1 MPPPPPPGDP
11 MHKRWN
17 ILRSD
22 DATRDK
28 LIRELNISPLIAHL
42 MVTRGYTEREA
53 AEEFLWPRLSQLHS
67 PDSLPDI
74 GKAVERIRRAVRNRE
89 KIVVYGDYD
98 VDGTTGSAVLLK
110 FFEQLDY
117 KAEFYIPHRVD
128 EGYGLNMNA
137 VKELI
142 EGGMNLM
149 ITVDCGSRAVE
160 EIELMQGS
168 GIDVIV
174 TDHHE
179 LGDDLPP
186 AFAVINPKTSRSE
199 YPFDGLC
206 GSAVA
211 FKLAWALS
219 QAFSEQKRV
228 AEGYRKFLMMSLSY
242 VAMGTVADVVPLVGE
257 NRIITRF
264 GLTALRESPTP
275 GILALKE
282 KAGIVDRPI
291 KANDIGFRLGPR
303 INAAG
308 RMGHARDA
316 LELLT
321 TDDVPRAQELAVL
334 LEDQNNARKKLV
346 KDIHIKAEEQIDELG
361 LAEDP
366 IIVIGDIDWHIGVLG
381 IVASRI
387 VDKHCRP
394 CVAVALNGETGK
406 GSARSIKG
414 FDITEA
420 MKSCADIL
428 KSFGGHTM
436 AAGMS
441 IECSEFENFRKRMVD
456 YGREHLTEEIL
467 MSEIKIDAEVLL
479 TQLHQDE
486 VNTLKMLEPFGMGNP
501 KPVFAATGLTIAGQP
516 RFMGDGT
523 HVRFYVRQGAVSLQ
537 VIAFGFARELAPF
550 LEDGRACSVAF
561 TPEVKTYRGAT
572 NVELTAIDVKFE

>member
-1 MPPPPPPGDP
+1 MQ
-11 MHKRWN
+11 KRWN
-17 ILRSD
+17 ILQSD
-22 DATRDK
+22 DAIRDK
-28 LIRELNISPLIAHL
+28 LARELGLSPLIAHL

-74 GKAVERIRRAVRNRE
+74 EKAVERIRRAVRDKE

-137 VKELI
+137 VKELMG
-142 EGGMNLM
+142 GGMNVM
-149 ITVDCGSRAVE
+149 ITVDCGSRAIE
-160 EIELMQGS
+160 EIELMQSS

-219 QAFSEQKRV
+219 QAFSEQKKV
-228 AEGYRKFLMMSLSY
+228 AEAYRSFLMMSLSY
-242 VAMGTVADVVPLVGE
+242 VAMGTVADIVPLVGE

-282 KAGIVDRPI
+282 RADIIDRPI
-291 KANDIGFRLGPR
+291 KANDIGFKLGPR

-316 LELLT
+316 LDLLT
-321 TDDVPRAQELAVL
+321 TDDESRAQELADL
-334 LEDQNNARKKLV
+334 LEDQNDDRKQLV
-346 KDIHIKAEEQIDELG
+346 KDIHVKAEKQIEELG
-361 LAEDP
+361 LADDP
-366 IIVIGDIDWHIGVLG
+366 IIVIGEKDWHIGVLG

-387 VDKHCRP
+387 VDKHYRP
-394 CVAVALNGETGK
+394 CIAVALNGESGK

-414 FDITEA
+414 FNITDA
-420 MKSCADIL
+420 MASCADIL
-428 KSFGGHTM
+428 KSFGGHEM

-441 IECSEFENFRKRMVD
+441 IEVGKFDDFRKRMID
-456 YGREHLTEEIL
+456 YGRENLTEEIL
-467 MSEIKIDAEVLL
+467 LPEVKIDAEVLL
-479 TQLHQDE
+479 AQLHPNE

-501 KPVFAATGLTIAGQP
+501 SPVFAATGLTVAGPP
-516 RFMGDGT
+516 RFLGDGT
-523 HVRFYVRQGAVSLQ
+523 HVRFYVRQGQVSLQ
-537 VIAFGFARELAPF
+537 VIAFGVANELAPY
-550 LEDGRACSVAF
+550 LEDGRPCSVAF
-561 TPEVKTYRGAT
+561 TPRVRSYQGDYS
-572 NVELTAIDVKFE
+572 VELTAKDVKFD